1 MHKWGYT
8 SPKIES
14 HAENEKKKWQKS
26 YLAMTQTAQNCIE
39 WNFTWKQGNI
49 AGLQAGC
56 VILCTYPGDLLVA
69 PSDVLPAPQA
79 QAHP

>member
-1 MHKWGYT
+1 
-8 SPKIES
+8 
-14 HAENEKKKWQKS
+14 
-26 YLAMTQTAQNCIE
+26 MTQTAQNCIE